1 VCHDFTITCSKMLGV
16 GRGRQENEKLEGVM
30 NPNSLCWHVRGV
42 GGCILCLKRM
52 RNPWFSWSWIVLG

>member
-30 NPNSLCWHVRGV
+30 NPN
-42 GGCILCLKRM
+42 ILC
-52 RNPWFSWSWIVLG
+52 